1 MNRTAPIPSNCELE
15 RHILHGVAATFPA
28 ISIDTDAIFPKQ
40 FLKTIKRTGL
50 KDALF
55 ADWRTGDDGAPN
67 PDFILNKQG
76 FVDAKILIGGDN
88 FGCGS
93 SREHAVWALKDFGI
107 KALVSTSFGSIF
119 HTNCIKNGVWPLTVN
134 ELDHSSLVECFSS
147 EQAKTLTVD
156 LANMLIFPGDG
167 TSIRASIPA
176 SDHANLLSGLDE
188 IDHTLAHI
196 DAIEAFEKKQ
206 ERLFPWLVSTSCCGT
221 SREVG

>member
-1 MNRTAPIPSNCELE
+1 MNRTAPIPSNCDPEQ
-15 RHILHGVAATFPA
+15 HILHGVAATLPA
-28 ISIDTDAIFPKQ
+28 INIDTDAIFPKQ
-40 FLKTIKRTGL
+40 FLKTTKRTGL
-50 KDALF
+50 KNALF
-55 ADWRTGDDGAPN
+55 ADWRVVDDGAPN
-67 PDFILNKQG
+67 PDFILNKRG
-76 FVDAKILIGGDN
+76 FGDTKILIGGDN

-134 ELDHSSLVECFSS
+134 EPDHLSLVEGFSG
-147 EQAKTLTVD
+147 EQAKTLTLD

-167 TSIRASIPA
+167 TSIKASIPA

-188 IDHTLAHI
+188 IDRTLTHL
-196 DAIEAFEKKQ
+196 DDIEAFEEVQ
-206 ERLFPWLVSTSCCGT
+206 ERLFPWLVSPSCLGT